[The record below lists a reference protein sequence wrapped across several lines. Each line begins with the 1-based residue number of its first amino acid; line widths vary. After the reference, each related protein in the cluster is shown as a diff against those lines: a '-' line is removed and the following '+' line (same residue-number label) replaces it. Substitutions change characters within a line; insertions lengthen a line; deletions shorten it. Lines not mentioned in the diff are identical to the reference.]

1 MIWHVG
7 YDGMA
12 IPVAAETTEEAR
24 EKAKKYLEG
33 KGYRINLITVSEASE
48 GYLEWIENYKIV
60 ILQ

>member
-1 MIWHVG
+1 
-7 YDGMA
+7 MA

-24 EKAKKYLEG
+24 EKAKKYLEE